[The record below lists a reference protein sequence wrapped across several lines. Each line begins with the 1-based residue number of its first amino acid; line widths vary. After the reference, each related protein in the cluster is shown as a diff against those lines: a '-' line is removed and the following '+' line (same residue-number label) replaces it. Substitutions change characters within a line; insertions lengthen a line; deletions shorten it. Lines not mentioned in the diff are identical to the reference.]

1 MNEKTIKNE
10 CQNVTEKYKSL
21 SASDRIVFK
30 SILDLAVILL
40 KGSQDQKG
48 A

>member
-1 MNEKTIKNE
+1 MTNNQTER
-10 CQNVTEKYKSL
+10 QNVAEKYKNL

-30 SILDLAVILL
+30 SILDLAVVLL
-40 KGSQDQKG
+40 KSMQDQKG

>member
-1 MNEKTIKNE
+1 MNNNQTER
-10 CQNVTEKYKSL
+10 QNVAEKYKNL

-40 KGSQDQKG
+40 KGSQEQKG

>member
-1 MNEKTIKNE
+1 MKNTNER
-10 CQNVTEKYKSL
+10 QNVTEKYRSL

-40 KGSQDQKG
+40 KGSQEQQEKKG